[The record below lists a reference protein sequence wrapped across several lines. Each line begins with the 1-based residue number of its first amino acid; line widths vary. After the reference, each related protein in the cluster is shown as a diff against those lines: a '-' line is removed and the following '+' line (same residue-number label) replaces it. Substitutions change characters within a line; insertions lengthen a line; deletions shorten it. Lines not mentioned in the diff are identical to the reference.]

1 MPPPPPTP
9 RRSLFRLL
17 QRRGCAR
24 LVPRLFM
31 LSCFSVNLKA
41 QCSQGAS
48 QLGRAVP
55 ARRPRARSA
64 RAGAARP
71 TVFTIALRLPRIS
84 PFVSCC
90 MAKDEA
96 QWAKQMEQLRDEIRR
111 HDRLYYEEAAPI
123 ITDREYDRL
132 YKELVNLETQFPDLV
147 TPDSPTQRVGGKPLK
162 AFEQV
167 AHVIPMLSLD
177 NTYSEE
183 EVKNFYAR
191 IRRLLPN
198 EKVPVVIEPKVDGV
212 AVSLIYE
219 NGRLRQA
226 ATRGDGTVGDNI
238 TQNIRTIRS
247 MPEQLRGAAPKLLE
261 VRGEVYMDKHG
272 FEELNDE
279 RRKAGLPLFANPR
292 NAAAGS
298 LKQLDPAIVAKRPLG
313 VVLYGTG
320 ATEGVDVD
328 VHSEIF
334 PLLKKLGLPA
344 TERWWVA
351 KSVEEI
357 LEAIHEL
364 DGIRHKFAYQTD
376 GAVVK
381 VNSFAQRERLGFTA
395 KSPRWAIAYKYEA
408 ERVETRLNDIVIQV
422 GRTGILTPVAML
434 EPVFVSGSTVGR
446 ATLHNEDE
454 IKRKDI
460 RIGDTVVIEKAG
472 EVIPAVVEV
481 VKSKRPRDAKAFDFA
496 RHIHGKC
503 PVCGSPIR
511 RDPQF
516 VAWRCENLQCP
527 AQTTRRVEFFAAR
540 SALDIESVGGI
551 VADKLV
557 ERGLVRDPLDLFEL
571 KTEQLAKL
579 NLGTDEEPRVFGE
592 KNATKAIRAIE
603 RARTL
608 PLSRWLF
615 ALAIPDVG
623 RTTASQLAR
632 FHETIEDV
640 ANSALLGDVL
650 DYHKKR
656 EEKEDAKE
664 IADRLLQAGFAKP
677 SKSKAEKGRGI
688 TTEVGPVVAQSVL
701 DFFASA
707 AGKKILHRIKELS
720 IHPKSEKVSAKKAAA
735 LPLTGKTFVLTGTLP
750 SMAREEATE
759 RIEALGGHV
768 TGSVSKK
775 TDYVL
780 AGAEPGSKFDKAK
793 ELGVRII
800 DEPEFRKI
808 LDRG

>member
-1 MPPPPPTP
+1 ME
-9 RRSLFRLL
+9 R
-17 QRRGCAR
+17 
-24 LVPRLFM
+24 
-31 LSCFSVNLKA
+31 K
-41 QCSQGAS
+41 
-48 QLGRAVP
+48 
-55 ARRPRARSA
+55 
-64 RAGAARP
+64 
-71 TVFTIALRLPRIS
+71 
-84 PFVSCC
+84 
-90 MAKDEA
+90 EA
-96 QWAKQMEQLRDEIRR
+96 ERKIRQLREEIRK

-123 ITDREYDRL
+123 ISDHKYDRL
-132 YKELVNLETQFPDLV
+132 YKELADLETQFPDLL
-147 TPDSPTQRVGGKPLK
+147 TPDSPTLRVGGRPLQ

-167 AHVIPMLSLD
+167 SHLIPMLSLD
-177 NTYSEE
+177 NTYSEA

-191 IRRLLPN
+191 MQRLLPD
-198 EKVPVVIEPKVDGV
+198 EKIPVVIEPKVDGV

-226 ATRGDGTVGDNI
+226 ATRGDGNVGDNI

-247 MPEQLRGAAPKLLE
+247 VPERLRGAAPKLLE

-272 FEELNDE
+272 FEKLNDE

-320 ATEGVDVD
+320 ATQGLDID
-328 VHSEIF
+328 VHSEVF
-334 PLLKKLGLPA
+334 PLLKRLGLPG

-351 KSVEEI
+351 ESLEEI
-357 LEAIHEL
+357 LDAIHEL

-408 ERVETRLNDIVIQV
+408 ERVQTRLNEIVIQV
-422 GRTGILTPVAML
+422 GRTGILTPVAVL

-481 VKSKRPRDAKAFDFA
+481 VKSKRPRDAKPFDFA
-496 RHIHGKC
+496 KHIHGKC
-503 PVCGSPIR
+503 PVRGGPIR

-540 SALDIESVGGI
+540 GALDIESVGGI

-557 ERGLVRDPLDLFEL
+557 ERGLVREPLDLFEL

-579 NLGTDEEPRVFGE
+579 NLGTDEESRVFGE

-623 RTTASQLAR
+623 RITATQLAR
-632 FHETIEDV
+632 FNETIEDV
-640 ANSALLGDVL
+640 ANSPLLRDVL
-650 DYHKKR
+650 QYHEKR
-656 EEKEDAKE
+656 DDKEDAKE
-664 IADRLLQAGFAKP
+664 IADRLIQSGFAKP

-707 AGKKILHRIKELS
+707 AGKKILRRIKELG
-720 IHPKSEKVSAKKAAA
+720 IHPKSEKVLARKAVE
-735 LPLTGKTFVLTGTLP
+735 LPLAGKTFVLTGTLP
-750 SMAREEATE
+750 SMTREEATE
-759 RIEALGGHV
+759 KIEMLGGHV
-768 TGSVSKK
+768 TGSVSRK

-800 DEPEFRKI
+800 DEPEFRKM
-808 LDRG
+808 L

>member
-1 MPPPPPTP
+1 MDE
-9 RRSLFRLL
+9 
-17 QRRGCAR
+17 
-24 LVPRLFM
+24 
-31 LSCFSVNLKA
+31 KE
-41 QCSQGAS
+41 
-48 QLGRAVP
+48 
-55 ARRPRARSA
+55 
-64 RAGAARP
+64 AAK
-71 TVFTIALRLPRIS
+71 RI
-84 PFVSCC
+84 
-90 MAKDEA
+90 
-96 QWAKQMEQLRDEIRR
+96 EQLRGEIRK
-111 HDRLYYEEAAPI
+111 HDRLYYEEAVPI
-123 ITDREYDRL
+123 ISDREYDQL
-132 YKELVNLETQFPDLV
+132 YKDLVDLESQFPHLV

-167 AHVIPMLSLD
+167 SHLVPMLSLD

-191 IRRLLPN
+191 IQRLLPD
-198 EKVPVVIEPKVDGV
+198 EKIPVVIEAKVDGV

-219 NGRLRQA
+219 SGKLRQA
-226 ATRGDGTVGDNI
+226 ATRGDGNKGDSI

-247 MPEQLRGAAPKLLE
+247 VPERLRDGTPKLLE
-261 VRGEVYMDKHG
+261 VRGEVYMDRKG
-272 FEELNDE
+272 FEKLNEE
-279 RRKAGLPLFANPR
+279 RKKQGLPLFANPR

-313 VVLYGTG
+313 IVLYGTG
-320 ATEGVDVD
+320 ATKGVDVD
-328 VHSEIF
+328 LHSEIF
-334 PLLKKLGLPA
+334 PLLKKLGLPV

-351 KSVEEI
+351 ESVEEI
-357 LEAIHEL
+357 LDAIHEL

-395 KSPRWAIAYKYEA
+395 KSPSWAIAYKYAA
-408 ERVETRLNDIVIQV
+408 ERVQTRLKDIIIQV
-422 GRTGILTPVAML
+422 GRTGILTPVAVL
-434 EPVFVSGSTVGR
+434 EPVLVSGSTVGR

-481 VKSKRPRDAKAFDFA
+481 VKSQRPRGAKPFHFSE
-496 RHIHGKC
+496 HIHGKC
-503 PVCGSPIR
+503 PVCGRPIR
-511 RDPQF
+511 RDPEF
-516 VAWRCENLQCP
+516 VAWRCENLHCP

-540 SALDIESVGGI
+540 GALDIESVGGI

-557 ERGLVRDPLDLFEL
+557 ERGLVREPLDLFEL
-571 KTEQLAKL
+571 KVDQLAKL
-579 NLGTDEEPRVFGE
+579 NLGTEDAPRVLGE
-592 KNATKAIRAIE
+592 KNATKAIHAIE

-623 RTTASQLAR
+623 KTTATQLAR
-632 FHETIEDV
+632 FHESIDDV
-640 ANSALLGDVL
+640 ANSQLLHDVL
-650 DYHKKR
+650 DYHEKR
-656 EEKEDAKE
+656 EHKESAKK
-664 IADRLLQAGFAKP
+664 IAERLIKTGFAKR
-677 SKSKAEKGRGI
+677 SKSKAEKDGI
-688 TTEVGPVVAQSVL
+688 VTEVGPVVAESVL

-707 AGKKILHRIKELS
+707 AGKKILRRMRELRIQ
-720 IHPKSEKVSAKKAAA
+720 PKSEKVSAKKKAE
-735 LPLTGKTFVLTGTLP
+735 LPLAGKTFVLTGTLP
-750 SMAREEATE
+750 SMTREEATE
-759 RIEALGGHV
+759 KIEALGGHV

-800 DEPEFRKI
+800 EEAEFRKMVP
-808 LDRG
+808 R

>member
-1 MPPPPPTP
+1 M
-9 RRSLFRLL
+9 F
-17 QRRGCAR
+17 
-24 LVPRLFM
+24 
-31 LSCFSVNLKA
+31 
-41 QCSQGAS
+41 
-48 QLGRAVP
+48 
-55 ARRPRARSA
+55 
-64 RAGAARP
+64 
-71 TVFTIALRLPRIS
+71 
-84 PFVSCC
+84 
-90 MAKDEA
+90 KDETQA
-96 QWAKQMEQLRDEIRR
+96 TERMEQLRDEIRK
-111 HDRLYYEEAAPI
+111 HDQLYYDEAAPI
-123 ITDREYDRL
+123 ISDREYDRL
-132 YKELVNLETQFPDLV
+132 YKELVDLETQFPDLV
-147 TPDSPTQRVGGKPLK
+147 TPHSPTQRVGGKPLK

-167 AHVIPMLSLD
+167 PHLIPMLSLD

-183 EVKNFYAR
+183 EVKNFYSR
-191 IRRLLPN
+191 LQRLLPD
-198 EKVPVVIEPKVDGV
+198 EKIAVVIEPKVDGV

-226 ATRGDGTVGDNI
+226 ATRGDGTAGDNI

-247 MPEQLRGAAPKLLE
+247 VPQRLRGSGAPKLLE
-261 VRGEVYMDKHG
+261 ARGEVYMDKNG
-272 FEELNDE
+272 FEKLNDE
-279 RRKAGLPLFANPR
+279 RRKSGLPLFANPR

-320 ATEGVDVD
+320 ATEGVDVNL
-328 VHSEIF
+328 HSEIF
-334 PLLKKLGLPA
+334 PLLKRLGLPV

-351 KSVEEI
+351 ESVEEI
-357 LEAIHEL
+357 LDAIHEL
-364 DGIRHKFAYQTD
+364 DAIRHKFAYQTD

-395 KSPRWAIAYKYEA
+395 KSPRWAIAYKYEP

-434 EPVFVSGSTVGR
+434 APVLVSGSNVGR

-481 VKSKRPRDAKAFDFA
+481 VKSKRPRGAKPFDFA
-496 RHIHGKC
+496 KHIHGKC
-503 PVCGSPIR
+503 PVCGGPIR

-540 SALDIESVGGI
+540 SALDIENVGGI

-557 ERGLVRDPLDLFEL
+557 ERELVREPLDLFEL
-571 KTEQLAKL
+571 KTEPLAKL
-579 NLGTDEEPRVFGE
+579 NLGTNEEPRVFGE
-592 KNATKAIRAIE
+592 KNATKAVRAIE

-623 RTTASQLAR
+623 RTTATQLAR

-640 ANSALLGDVL
+640 ANSQVLRDVL
-650 DYHKKR
+650 QYHEKR
-656 EEKEDAKE
+656 EHKSREGGVRE
-664 IADRLLQAGFAKP
+664 IADRLIQVGFAKP

-688 TTEVGPVVAQSVL
+688 TTEVGPVVAKSVL

-707 AGKKILHRIKELS
+707 AGKKILQRLRQMRIQ
-720 IHPKSEKVSAKKAAA
+720 PKSENVSTKKAAE
-735 LPLTGKTFVLTGTLP
+735 LPLAGKTFVLTGTLP
-750 SMAREEATE
+750 SMTREEATAK
-759 RIEALGGHV
+759 IEALGGHV

-780 AGAEPGSKFDKAK
+780 AGSEPGSKLNKAK

-800 DEPEFRKI
+800 DEPEFRKM
-808 LDRG
+808 L